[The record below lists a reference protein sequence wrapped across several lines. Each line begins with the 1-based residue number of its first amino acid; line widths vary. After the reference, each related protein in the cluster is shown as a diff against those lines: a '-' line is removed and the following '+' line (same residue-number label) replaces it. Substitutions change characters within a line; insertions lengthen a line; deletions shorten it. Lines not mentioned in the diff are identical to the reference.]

1 MAYRNNDIFKK
12 RIKNNPLNFTANNF
26 FQKGK
31 KSLSKED
38 SFNDY
43 NKFNDFSSS
52 TRNLKIRKFFMQP
65 YSAKIN
71 K

>member
-12 RIKNNPLNFTANNF
+12 RIKNNPLNLTANNF
-26 FQKGK
+26 FKKEK

-43 NKFNDFSSS
+43 NKYNDFNSS
-52 TRNLKIRKFFMQP
+52 TRNLKFRKFFIQP
-65 YSAKIN
+65 YFSKIN